1 MSGRAVSLLGF
12 AALIAAAVALEV
24 AGRRRGRVATAGHA
38 LAAAMRTTGG
48 RVAVLSGWLWV
59 GVHFL
64 AR

>member
-1 MSGRAVSLLGF
+1 VTGGGISAVGFVVLLV
-12 AALIAAAVALEV
+12 AAVALEV
-24 AGRRRGRVATAGHA
+24 AAHRRGDVPTAGEA